1 MATKQF
7 TLLLKLN
14 QDQEEARRSEYLR
27 AEQYLRDNQAK
38 LTGLSEF
45 RLDYMKQLNTRGQQ
59 GLSSNNFNQFHAFIN
74 KIEAAM
80 TQQIDVINTAK
91 QVVEQRKGIWL
102 AQQQKT
108 KAIAKLI
115 EKQLQAKQ
123 AKLQKEEQKM
133 LDEFSTNMFMR
144 MKKSQLV

>member
-1 MATKQF
+1 MAIKQF

>member
-115 EKQLQAKQ
+115 EKQLHAKQ

-144 MKKSQLV
+144 MKKSQVV

>member
-123 AKLQKEEQKM
+123 EEQKM

>member
-91 QVVEQRKGIWL
+91 QVVEQRKDIWL

-133 LDEFSTNMFMR
+133 LDEFSTNLFMR